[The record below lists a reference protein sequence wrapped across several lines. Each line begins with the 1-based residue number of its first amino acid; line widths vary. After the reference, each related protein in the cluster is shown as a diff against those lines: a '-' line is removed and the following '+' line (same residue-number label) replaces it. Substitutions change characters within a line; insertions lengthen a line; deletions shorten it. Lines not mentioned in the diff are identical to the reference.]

1 MRVLIVY
8 DSKTGNTEKM
18 AQAIADGVAAE
29 GVPVEVTRVSAASV
43 DALPDVVGVILGSPV
58 YYGLPS
64 AGLKAFID
72 ASVTHHGRLAGKV
85 GGAFASSGGN
95 HSGGETTVRAILDA
109 LLVHGMVV
117 LGTASGNHYGPV
129 ARGPPDAAAVATC
142 REYGGK
148 IARLVKAVQGGQ

>member
-1 MRVLIVY
+1 MRILIVY
-8 DSKTGNTEKM
+8 DSKTGNTERM

-29 GVPVEVTRVSAASV
+29 GVPVEVVPASAASV
-43 DALPDVVGVILGSPV
+43 DALPDVAGLILGSPV

-72 ASVTHHGRLAGKV
+72 ASVKHHGRLAGKV
-85 GGAFASSGGN
+85 GGAFASSGGY

-117 LGTASGNHYGPV
+117 LGTASGAHYGPV
-129 ARGPPDAAAVATC
+129 ARGPPDAVTVTAC
-142 REYGGK
+142 REYGVK
-148 IARLVKAVQGGQ
+148 VARLVKAIQSGQ